1 MKYAVIGNGIEVVAQ
16 SPQTGTAV
24 AKNGCVYLYTEQSH
38 TADYTTVPDLTG
50 GYLDWANEQL
60 TYCQLNYVAR
70 GAMRSEAV
78 VSGQSIP
85 PGTEVKVGTTVE
97 LEFTVYESGD

>member
-1 MKYAVIGNGIEVVAQ
+1 
-16 SPQTGTAV
+16 
-24 AKNGCVYLYTEQSH
+24 
-38 TADYTTVPDLTG
+38 
-50 GYLDWANEQL
+50 
-60 TYCQLNYVAR
+60 
-70 GAMRSEAV
+70 MRSEAV